1 MLRAPGLQLRG
12 MSTITDIHHPHWQPR
27 HCPNPKCDYH
37 NDFEGEWPVKRYG
50 FFWRQAHPNRIRRF
64 FCKAC
69 RVSFSSQTF
78 SPTYYLKRPDV
89 LAKLLTKTT
98 GCMANRQIADDI
110 NVAPNTVDTQLY
122 RLGRHCLLLH
132 KQLITDLPQPD
143 TIAVDGF
150 ETFELSQYHPCHFH
164 LAVDCRTA
172 MFLAFTDSPLRRKGT
187 MTPDQKRKR
196 KDLED
201 RFGRPDPQA
210 VRKDMAEL
218 IAEVVRPGSTVT
230 IRSDMHPSYLKAIAQ
245 VQAQIRHEVVHSDDY
260 RDRHNLLYEI
270 NLLDLLIRHGQANHK
285 RETIAWAKRRQGAA
299 MRLMVFLVW
308 RNYVRERWRKQGGD
322 TPAMQAGL
330 LNRPLTVE
338 EVLGQRLFV
347 SKAGLKGRW
356 SQYYWGEVETP
367 ALGVNRRHQLKRA
380 V

>member
-1 MLRAPGLQLRG
+1 
-12 MSTITDIHHPHWQPR
+12 MSTITDIHHPHWQPP

-37 NDFEGEWPVKRYG
+37 NDFDGEWPVKRYG
-50 FFWRQAHPNRIRRF
+50 FFWRQAQPNRIRRF
-64 FCKAC
+64 FCNAC

-89 LAKLLTKTT
+89 LAKLMTKTT

-132 KQLITDLPQPD
+132 KQLIADLPQPG

-218 IAEVVRPGSTVT
+218 ITEVVRPGSKVT
-230 IRSDMHPSYLKAIAQ
+230 IRSDMHPSYRKAIGQ
-245 VQAQIRHEVVHSDDY
+245 VQARIRHEVVHSDDY

-308 RNYVRERWRKQGGD
+308 RNYVRQRWRKQGCD

-330 LNRPLTVE
+330 LNRPLTIE
-338 EVLGQRLFV
+338 EILGQRLFV
-347 SKAGLKGRW
+347 SKAGLAGRW
-356 SQYYWGEVETP
+356 SQYYWGDVETS